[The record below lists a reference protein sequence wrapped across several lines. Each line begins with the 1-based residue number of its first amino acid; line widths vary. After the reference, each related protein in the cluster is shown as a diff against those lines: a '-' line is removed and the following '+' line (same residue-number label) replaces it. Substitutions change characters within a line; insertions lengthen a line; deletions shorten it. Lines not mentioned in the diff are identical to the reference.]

1 MSFRNFFIFL
11 IMSSVFVGLC
21 FSESIE
27 EDRAKA
33 RQSELERIAK
43 RQALFTALEE
53 KREEK
58 RRQRQM
64 TSAEAQ
70 RLEQER
76 EAVHFAL
83 EQERLAPLEGS
94 EDFSKKSL
102 AYGILLKFKEWPPS
116 KEAEILKELESAGL
130 TEDAQLKK
138 LQKWIYKWSEPREVS
153 EAEEL
158 CRKLLSSFRSVEYCE
173 PDIAVGP
180 ANARSDLYE
189 QQLERAREQVKSAE
203 KEVELAKKDVET
215 AQKEFDELLDL
226 YEWDKQAVQNAEQEV
241 ASDKRSVERAKQ
253 NLERAKRRN
262 QGVPEAEER
271 LKDRERMLEDSEKWL
286 SRMRDQV
293 KKSKTELDDSKK
305 WLDESKQWL
314 DESEKLLKERRDWL
328 KELESKNPN
337 KSPTPSCSGGQVWDG
352 SACVCPSGQSWDG
365 SSCVAPK
372 PGTPSCS
379 GGQEWDGSACVC
391 PGDKS
396 KWDGS
401 QCIDPGCSG
410 GQEWDGSAC
419 VCPGDKSKW
428 DGSQC
433 VDPGCSGGQEW
444 DGSACVCPG
453 DKSKWDGS
461 QCIDPGCSG
470 GQVWNRFADKCI
482 CTDGKTW
489 DGSQCVDPKPAAS
502 SCSNGKQWSRYLEK
516 CACPES
522 KPNWDGSQCVDP
534 GCSGGQE
541 WDGSTCVCPSGQT
554 LDHDKKKC
562 VMKCS
567 GGQEFKT
574 YWFTNKN
581 GKVKEGVFYTK
592 MMCTC
597 PHDKPK
603 WDGSKCVPSNCPG
616 GKTWH
621 QIEKRCFCDKR
632 LPHWDG
638 SKCTTCPDG
647 QVWDYDN
654 SKCAICPK
662 EEYWHILYKRC
673 AFNCPDKKTDKD
685 FWKHRKDKK
694 GDGSNCSC
702 PPGRP
707 TWDGSKCVSANCPDG
722 RYWSQKYKK
731 CVCYDEG
738 RQARKWDGSKCVS
751 MNCPGSQ
758 IWNPFSEKCICP
770 HDKPKWDGS
779 KCVTPSC
786 SEGQLWS
793 YSYRDCMCPVGMKK
807 DGSKCVKCP
816 EGQVSD
822 SLQKKCVCKQGAKEC
837 GACPKGS
844 NWDGNRCRTCYG
856 GKIWNESVSVC
867 ACPKGHT
874 WSGSKCIEPEEG
886 LSNLRTCG
894 ALSSNF
900 NLGVGKFR
908 GKGTL
913 PDYWAQK
920 MIGADLL
927 KEEFSQAPP
936 VKKKPFVQLFDSN
949 KQGRHDEFVKNIIS
963 SKGPHS
969 VLPELGD
976 GIRTFETNYL
986 SDYSKHTERLLN
998 DVDKVCAEPSN
1009 KSNGNSPSTGNR

>member
-11 IMSSVFVGLC
+11 IMSSLFVGLS
-21 FSESIE
+21 FSESSE

-43 RQALFTALEE
+43 REALFTALEK

-70 RLEQER
+70 QLEQER

-83 EQERLAPLEGS
+83 EQERLSPLEGS
-94 EDFSKKSL
+94 EDFSKKPL
-102 AYGILLKFKEWPPS
+102 AYGILLKFKEWPPV

-130 TEDAQLKK
+130 TEDAKLKR
-138 LQKWIYKWSEPREVS
+138 LQKWIYKWSEPREVL
-153 EAEEL
+153 EVEKL
-158 CRKLLSSFRSVEYCE
+158 CRELSSFRSVEYCE

-215 AQKEFDELLDL
+215 AQKEFDELSDL

-253 NLERAKRRN
+253 NLERAKQRN

-286 SRMRDQV
+286 SRTKDQV
-293 KKSKTELDDSKK
+293 KRSKTELDASKK
-305 WLDESKQWL
+305 WLDESQQWL

-337 KSPTPSCSGGQVWDG
+337 KSPAPSCSGGQVWDG

-365 SSCVAPK
+365 SNCVAPK

-379 GGQEWDGSACVC
+379 GGQV
-391 PGDKS
+391 
-396 KWDGS
+396 
-401 QCIDPGCSG
+401 
-410 GQEWDGSAC
+410 WDGSAC

-470 GQVWNRFADKCI
+470 GQEWDGSACVCPGDKSKWDGSQCIDPGCSGGQVWNRFADKCI

-489 DGSQCVDPKPAAS
+489 DSSQCVDPKPAAS

-516 CACPES
+516 CECPES
-522 KPNWDGSQCVDP
+522 KPKWDGSQCVSVD
-534 GCSGGQE
+534 
-541 WDGSTCVCPSGQT
+541 CPSGKTFHSEVQRCVS
-554 LDHDKKKC
+554 LCSAYQKWDDALKECVDCPDKQSWDNSLKKC
-562 VMKCS
+562 VDIKCPA
-567 GGQEFKT
+567 GKK
-574 YWFTNKN
+574 WFDPWKRCIPDCQN
-581 GKVKEGVFYTK
+581 GKSATK
-592 MMCTC
+592 
-597 PHDKPK
+597 
-603 WDGSKCVPSNCPG
+603 DGKC
-616 GKTWH
+616 
-621 QIEKRCFCDKR
+621 
-632 LPHWDG
+632 
-638 SKCTTCPDG
+638 
-647 QVWDYDN
+647 
-654 SKCAICPK
+654 ICPK
-662 EEYWHILYKRC
+662 
-673 AFNCPDKKTDKD
+673 
-685 FWKHRKDKK
+685 
-694 GDGSNCSC
+694 
-702 PPGRP
+702 GRP
-707 TWDGSKCVSANCPDG
+707 TWDGSKCVHEKCSGG
-722 RYWSQKYKK
+722 RYYSAYGKQ
-731 CVCYDEG
+731 
-738 RQARKWDGSKCVS
+738 
-751 MNCPGSQ
+751 
-758 IWNPFSEKCICP
+758 CICLSP
-770 HDKPKWDGS
+770 MPKWDGS
-779 KCVTPSC
+779 KCVKDPCT
-786 SEGQLWS
+786 GGKKWND
-793 YSYRDCMCPVGMKK
+793 YSYLNKREPCQCPRDKPEW
-807 DGSKCVKCP
+807 DGSKCFKPDCP
-816 EGQVSD
+816 VGQSWEWI
-822 SLQKKCVCKQGAKEC
+822 SQKCVCKQGAKEC